1 MERIEDVLKKK
12 GDNAFIGSLEGKAS
26 AADYLAWPWLERL
39 EAVAT
44 FNASKL
50 NVLHMYCWAH
60 ARNEITINIDR
71 KSLLKSQ
78 TVILLLGWVEIL
90 FKK

>member
-1 MERIEDVLKKK
+1 MQTQVVVKFLERIEDVLKKK

-44 FNASKL
+44 FNASKF
-50 NVLHMYCWAH
+50 NVLLGPEM
-60 ARNEITINIDR
+60 RSLSTDR
-71 KSLLKSQ
+71 KGLLKS
-78 TVILLLGWVEIL
+78 VKDSIILWWKLY
-90 FKK
+90 F